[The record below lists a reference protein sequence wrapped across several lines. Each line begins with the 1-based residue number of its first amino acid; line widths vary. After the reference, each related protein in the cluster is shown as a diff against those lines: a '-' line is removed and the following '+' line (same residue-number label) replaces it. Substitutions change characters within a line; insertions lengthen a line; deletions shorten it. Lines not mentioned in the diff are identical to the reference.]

1 MHISYD
7 NGLRQEG
14 LILSLAGDEL
24 RAAIRGAEDPAQFT
38 LVGGSWF
45 AEDGRKVTF
54 EFPLGVLGSQEF
66 LVAIQEVTVEGLNMP
81 RACTSAGECMLKRM
95 SSDPLSLN

>member
-1 MHISYD
+1 MALTI
-7 NGLRQEG
+7 G
-14 LILSLAGDEL
+14 
-24 RAAIRGAEDPAQFT
+24 AQFS
-38 LVGGSWF
+38 LVGESWF

-81 RACTSAGECMLKRM
+81 RACSSGGECMLKRM

>member
-7 NGLRQEG
+7 DGLSKEG
-14 LILSLAGDEL
+14 LILTLAGAEL

-45 AEDGRKVTF
+45 AEDGRKATF

-81 RACTSAGECMLKRM
+81 RACSSGGECMLKRM